1 MASSLE
7 SPQLPNL
14 KRNATIAIEKEV
26 KASEVR
32 LDALRED
39 LDSPDKLTIKQIQ
52 EVSGKA
58 IHEAEQLKSV
68 LVQQKEAMARLHKD
82 MDALEKRAQKAIQL
96 SALTEPQLEAV
107 KTLITEDA
115 AKHSRWSFV
124 L

>member
-1 MASSLE
+1 LTLFERTS
-7 SPQLPNL
+7 
-14 KRNATIAIEKEV
+14 I
-26 KASEVR
+26 
-32 LDALRED
+32 
-39 LDSPDKLTIKQIQ
+39 SPDKLTIKQLQ

-124 L
+124 LGLLASLPIGIFSSLLGAGLARAFRR